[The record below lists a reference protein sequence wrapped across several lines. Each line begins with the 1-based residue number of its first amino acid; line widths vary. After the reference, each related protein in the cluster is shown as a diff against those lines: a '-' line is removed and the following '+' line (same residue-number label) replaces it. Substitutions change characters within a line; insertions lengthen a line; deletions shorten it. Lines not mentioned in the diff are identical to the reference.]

1 MVSAARVLGLSLVA
15 CGVAVAQPTTST
27 RPDEPTLVE
36 QIGEAQMLVESEL
49 ATSDDEEPNALTL
62 QAELLDGFAY
72 VEPPESSWPV
82 VVLPGGIARY
92 TRLPGPREGAF
103 AGFQLFLPKAAESE
117 QAVLDGGQPI
127 IEFVRL
133 TVGPDAGDTLHL
145 SSDRESPAGML
156 TVEVIQLSP
165 TVFPDEPG
173 VRFYVTGRLDDGTRV
188 RERHEAS
195 SLAALRREH
204 REAFDKFATPLFERL
219 GLAEVLEA
227 ELRETAMDV
236 LLTDLPIDGKTKAAV
251 DEAIKGL
258 DADAW
263 PDRQRAADRLATLGP
278 SAIAELARR
287 LQTSNATRSAEAEGQ
302 MRRLVDSARVLH
314 PAEAERLRSDRAFL
328 RQVAELDDAKLR
340 TAAES
345 RLSTL
350 R

>member
-1 MVSAARVLGLSLVA
+1 MVSAARVLGLSLVV

-36 QIGEAQMLVESEL
+36 QIGEAQLLVESEL
-49 ATSDDEEPNALTL
+49 ATSDEDEPNALTL
-62 QAELLDGFAY
+62 RAELLDGFAY

-92 TRLPGPREGAF
+92 TRLPGPRDGAF
-103 AGFQLFLPKAAESE
+103 EGFLLFLPKAAESE

-133 TVGPDAGDTLHL
+133 TVGPDAGDTLHV

-173 VRFYVTGRLDDGTRV
+173 VRFYVTGTLDDGTQIRTK
-188 RERHEAS
+188 HEAAD
-195 SLAALRREH
+195 LATLRREH
-204 REAFDKFATPLFERL
+204 RETFDRFATPLFEQL
-219 GLAEVLEA
+219 GLADVLEA
-227 ELRETAMDV
+227 ELCETALDV
-236 LLTDLPIDGKTKAAV
+236 LLTDLPIDAKTKAAV
-251 DEAIKGL
+251 DEAIRGL

-263 PDRQRAADRLATLGP
+263 PDRQRAADRLAALGP
-278 SAIAELARR
+278 PAIAELARR
-287 LQTSNATRSAEAEGQ
+287 LQSPDPTRSAEAEGQ
-302 MRRLVDSARVLH
+302 MRRLVDSARVLN
-314 PAEAERLRSDRAFL
+314 PAEAARLRSDRAFL
-328 RQVAELDDAKLR
+328 RQVVELDDAQLR
-340 TAAES
+340 TAATS
-345 RLSTL
+345 RLSKL